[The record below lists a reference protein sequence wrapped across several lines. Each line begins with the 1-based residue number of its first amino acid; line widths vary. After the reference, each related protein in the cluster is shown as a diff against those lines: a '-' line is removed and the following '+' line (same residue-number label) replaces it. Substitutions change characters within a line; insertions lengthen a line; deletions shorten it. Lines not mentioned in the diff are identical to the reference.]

1 MTPYRLEQNNTREP
15 PAAVARIISGWGGIQ
30 GMDGFEET
38 LPAPRKAAGRRD
50 AKQAVPERGIGN
62 RLGRAERAFRY
73 TLQDLLAA
81 HDVTVSQWLHLRNLS
96 EADGLTQTEL
106 SQRIGIEKAS
116 STAVLA
122 NLEARKFVRRVRNV
136 EDRRK
141 ANLFLTDSGAAFLRR
156 LIPCAVT
163 VNAVA
168 KDGLSQA
175 ELVVFLRVL
184 DTMTENLLRSRR
196 APHPFGDKSVD
207 RNMI

>member
-1 MTPYRLEQNNTREP
+1 M
-15 PAAVARIISGWGGIQ
+15 
-30 GMDGFEET
+30 
-38 LPAPRKAAGRRD
+38 
-50 AKQAVPERGIGN
+50 
-62 RLGRAERAFRY
+62 
-73 TLQDLLAA
+73 
-81 HDVTVSQWLHLRNLS
+81 SQWLHLRTLS

-122 NLEARKFVRRVRNV
+122 SLEARKFVRRVRNV

-141 ANLFLTDSGAAFLRR
+141 ANLFLTDSGAAFLEQ

-175 ELVVFLRVL
+175 ELIVFLRVL
-184 DTMTENLLRSRR
+184 DTMTDNLLRSRR
-196 APHPFGDKSVD
+196 ASRPSGDKSVD
-207 RNMI
+207 SNMI